1 MSDYVPMGSWDRV
14 ATQDAELSR
23 RRRRRVIRN
32 RWIVAVLILLVP
44 AVAVGAYLYYP
55 DLFVPPANT
64 ADELAIEAGVPAE
77 AIAATVIR
85 VHDGDTLHIRT
96 SSSDDVTVRL
106 IGIDT
111 PEVGENLECYGDEA
125 TELARKLMPEG
136 STVWALADGGTH
148 DKYGRTLF
156 YLFTDEGLLVNE
168 ALVAQ
173 GAAETLLISNN
184 DRYWP
189 ELEAAEA
196 AARDE
201 GRGVWGAC

>member
-1 MSDYVPMGSWDRV
+1 MASWDRV
-14 ATQDAELSR
+14 AAQDAELSR

-32 RWIVAVLILLVP
+32 RWIVAVLVVLVP
-44 AVAVGAYLYYP
+44 VLAVGAYLYYP
-55 DLFVPPANT
+55 ALFTPPAVT
-64 ADELAIEAGVPAE
+64 ADTVALEAGVPAE
-77 AIAATVIR
+77 AIAGTVIR

-96 SSSDDVTVRL
+96 SASDDVTVRL

-148 DKYGRTLF
+148 DKYGRALY

-196 AARDE
+196 EARDE